1 VSRAAASSSR
11 RFYTLF
17 AFLNVVGAVMFER
30 LGGVVQKSS
39 SSVVSGVP
47 LTLGFFKRGFRVTDS
62 SRLGELLSALEPCLG
77 KPGTI
82 LGESAFKSALGG
94 QSSCACLGEILLE
107 PLRVRDCFGQLRPP
121 REVIRDLGGN
131 SPPRVRHVRHVEAHV
146 TSIVAVAR
154 TPPVVDS
161 PVRRKGSSR
170 DRVRVT
176 MRLPTGL
183 NTKPGQS

>member
-30 LGGVVQKSS
+30 LDDDFCTTPPC
-39 SSVVSGVP
+39 VVSGVP

-62 SRLGELLSALEPCLG
+62 SGLGELLSALEPCLG

-94 QSSCACLGEILLE
+94 QSSSLASAKSC
-107 PLRVRDCFGQLRPP
+107 
-121 REVIRDLGGN
+121 
-131 SPPRVRHVRHVEAHV
+131 
-146 TSIVAVAR
+146 
-154 TPPVVDS
+154 
-161 PVRRKGSSR
+161 SSR
-170 DRVRVT
+170 CAFAT
-176 MRLPTGL
+176 A
-183 NTKPGQS
+183 SAS